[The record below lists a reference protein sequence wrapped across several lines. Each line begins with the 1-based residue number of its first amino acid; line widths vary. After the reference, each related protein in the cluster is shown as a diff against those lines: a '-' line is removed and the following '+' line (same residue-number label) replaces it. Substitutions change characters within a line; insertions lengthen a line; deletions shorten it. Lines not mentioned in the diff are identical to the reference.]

1 MGNEIITFHFLLF
14 TFYFELTMVDI
25 SEYFQ
30 TLKFEIKALL
40 FDWGNTV
47 MKVFPEQS
55 GPMASWSQV
64 DTVEG
69 IQEILPLLKDK
80 YKIVLVSNAQDS
92 DKELVRL
99 ALERVELADYFH
111 EIFTPSELCER
122 KPAPNFYLNIL
133 KRIGVEPENAI
144 MIGDDYEK
152 DIIAAKQ
159 VGLWTIWYNP
169 DQLELRNISFPYHDA
184 EVTHLQELS
193 SFIQEK
199 MKF

>member
-1 MGNEIITFHFLLF
+1 
-14 TFYFELTMVDI
+14 MVNI

-30 TLKFEIKALL
+30 NLRFEIKALL

-47 MKVFPEQS
+47 MKVFPEQT

-64 DTVEG
+64 DTIEG
-69 IQEILPLLKDK
+69 IREILPLLTDK
-80 YKIVLVSNAQDS
+80 YQIILVSNAQDS
-92 DKELVRL
+92 DQELVRQ
-99 ALERVELADYFH
+99 ALERVELAHYFH
-111 EIFTPSELCER
+111 EIFTPYELSER

-133 KRIGVEPENAI
+133 KRIEVEPENAI

-159 VGLWTIWYNP
+159 VGLWTVWYNP
-169 DQLELRNISFPYHDA
+169 DQQELKNISYPYHDA
-184 EVTHLQELS
+184 EIIHLLELAS
-193 SFIQEK
+193 IIQEK